1 MNIPRTSSFR
11 LDGERVLVAG
21 GSSGIVVVRPA
32 LVSVAPPPPPPR
44 LFKRERMWLL
54 AREPP
59 LSCINWHQL
68 DGTEECNSR

>member
-1 MNIPRTSSFR
+1 MNIPLTSSFR

-21 GSSGIVVVRPA
+21 GSSGIVVDRPA
-32 LVSVAPPPPPPR
+32 LVSVAPPPPR

-59 LSCINWHQL
+59 LSCIKWHQI
-68 DGTEECNSR
+68 DGKKEYNSR